1 MHIVYTSATVVR
13 AIAVHGCQLSDK
25 GEITPAL
32 RARLDKAIQ
41 LYDAGLAPAIIVCGW
56 RPLKREDLGA
66 YCEAD
71 VMEEYIRAK
80 RIREGK
86 SAILVLKERNSTSV
100 PENLVFVRK
109 QFPKLRVIHIVV
121 GEKVVKRIAYFAYMV
136 FKGNAKFS
144 VHGCNDGVGTQ
155 EQEEKL
161 IADAK
166 CTLKKMIPGRW
177 RYLFAGYKD
186 GRPQSHWD
194 KLRIAHHKCPYYNG
208 QHPR

>member
-1 MHIVYTSATVVR
+1 MYTSATVVR
-13 AIAVHGCQLSDK
+13 AIAVHGCQLSDN
-25 GEITPAL
+25 GAITRAL
-32 RARLDKAIQ
+32 KVRLNKAIR
-41 LYDAGLAPAIIVCGW
+41 LYDAGLAPVIIVCGW

-71 VMEEYIRAK
+71 VMENYIHTK

-86 SAILVLKERNSTSV
+86 SAIPVLKERNSTSV
-100 PENLVFVRK
+100 PENLVFVRE
-109 QFPKLRVIHIVV
+109 QFPKLKVIHIVV
-121 GEKVVKRIAYFAYMV
+121 GKKVVKRIEYFAYMV
-136 FKGNAKFS
+136 FKGNAK
-144 VHGCNDGVGTQ
+144 VTCHGCNDGVGDQKQ
-155 EQEEKL
+155 EKKL

-166 CTLKKMIPGRW
+166 CTLKGMTPGNW

-194 KLRIAHHKCPYYNG
+194 KFRRAHHKCPYYNG